1 MCTTAEK
8 PATMG
13 SQTDEVEMGKRS
25 AEEATILERNVSNGA
40 AAATEEMKASENL
53 HQVQLKRHQI
63 LVTVLHET
71 YIGMLSF
78 RDAIVV
84 LLC

>member
-13 SQTDEVEMGKRS
+13 SQTDEVEMGERS
-25 AEEATILERNVSNGA
+25 TEEVTILEGNVSNGA
-40 AAATEEMKASENL
+40 AAATEMKASENL
-53 HQVQLKRHQI
+53 YQVQLKRHQI
-63 LVTVLHET
+63 LVTVLHEI